1 MHFGMGGEWDE
12 YITTTLEME
21 YKKKKKKK
29 NWSSYKS
36 LRVSLKIKFI
46 TYGWNQPH
54 SERKEY
60 YRKKLHT

>member
-29 NWSSYKS
+29 IEAATKVKEFLWKSS
-36 LRVSLKIKFI
+36 L
-46 TYGWNQPH
+46 
-54 SERKEY
+54 
-60 YRKKLHT
+60 